1 MKSTNWVFNGV
12 LALAIVILYV
22 LHFYGVDHFADV
34 LVPNSIFLDFGHR
47 NLKDSLNAAVQEDFE
62 LVKLGLAQGPC
73 FGSP

>member
-1 MKSTNWVFNGV
+1 M
-12 LALAIVILYV
+12 

-34 LVPNSIFLDFGHR
+34 LVLNSIFLDLGHQ
-47 NLKDSLNAAVQEDFE
+47 NLEDSLNAAVQKDFK